1 MSIIKKILLT
11 TDLSQAAVNATDFAV
26 FFANKTGA
34 DLHLL
39 YCYKTKYEEHIAK
52 KIAEVDAEEVIYGE
66 ITDYKHAAAFLL
78 RRYTADIR
86 MKLKSSLHEHIVEG
100 SFQDIVFE
108 FIEQKNIDLVV
119 MASQGINSIEDRIF
133 GSNALKILRSSTSPV
148 LIVPHQYEKVGVED
162 ILYPTAINNKDKAI
176 EHYLA
181 GFAEMFDAQLTLL
194 HIDDGRH
201 VINAKDIVNFKRKVL
216 NFQYGKVISEI
227 EPNISVPDGINEYI
241 ENHKIDLLCIT
252 SHTTTFIDRFLKRST
267 VKSTLS
273 KIRIPV
279 LGFNETC
286 LKEVEKKMAKN
297 KAG

>member
-1 MSIIKKILLT
+1 MSVIRKILLT

-39 YCYKTKYEEHIAK
+39 YCYKPKYEELIAK
-52 KIAEVDAEEVIYGE
+52 KIAELDKDQVIYGE
-66 ITDYKHAAAFLL
+66 ITDFKHAAAFLL

-86 MKLKSSLHEHIVEG
+86 MKMKSALHEHIVEG
-100 SFQDIVFE
+100 SFQDIVFD
-108 FIEQKNIDLVV
+108 FIEQQNIDLVV

-133 GSNALKILRSSTSPV
+133 GSNALKILRSSACPV
-148 LIVPHQYEKVGVED
+148 LIVPHKYDTVGVSD
-162 ILYPTAINNKDKAI
+162 ILYPTEISNKDKAV

-201 VINAKDIVNFKRKVL
+201 VINAKDLVNFKRKVL
-216 NFQYGKVISEI
+216 NFHYANIIAEI
-227 EPNISVPDGINEYI
+227 EPNLSVSGGINEYI
-241 ENHKIDLLCIT
+241 DNNKIDLLCIT
-252 SHTTTFIDRFLKRST
+252 SHTNTFIDRVFKKST

-279 LGFNETC
+279 LGFNESC
-286 LKEVEKKMAKN
+286 LKRIEKKAAKR
-297 KAG
+297 K